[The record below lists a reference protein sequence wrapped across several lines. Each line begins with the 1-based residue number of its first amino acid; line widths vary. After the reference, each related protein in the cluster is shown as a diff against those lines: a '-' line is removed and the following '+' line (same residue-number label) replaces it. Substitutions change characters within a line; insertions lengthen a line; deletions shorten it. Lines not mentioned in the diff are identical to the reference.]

1 MKRDNNLNIIEKIL
15 SKASG
20 MKEVVPDQIID
31 AKIDYAMINEITG
44 YLVANYFRDVGAKK
58 VWDPNRIAIILDHTI
73 PAPTA
78 EAAELHRIVRAFARE
93 FSIPGFYDVGR
104 GGVCHQVMME
114 KGYVKPGEVIVGADS
129 HTVTYGSLGAFS
141 TGIGSTE
148 MTSVFITGRLW
159 FKVPKVVKIE
169 VSGEFSKFVGAK
181 DLFLHVAKEIGFS
194 GATYM
199 GLEFGGSTVR
209 DMSVSSRMTLCN
221 MAIEVGAKAGIV
233 EPDDKA
239 TNYVKSKTSD
249 SFTLL
254 KSDKDAEYE
263 RTMDIDVTNMSPQVA
278 CPDAVDNVKT
288 VSELDNI
295 ELDQIYLGSCTNG
308 RIQDLQV
315 AANILKGKKVST
327 RTRLI
332 VVPASQE
339 IFVEAMNT
347 GLIQT
352 FVEAGAAIATASC
365 GACYGGHLGILA
377 SGETCLS
384 TTNRNFIGRMGDP
397 NSKLYLSSPAVA
409 AASALTGQITDP
421 SKLR

>member
-1 MKRDNNLNIIEKIL
+1 MNIIEKIL

-20 MKEVVPDQIID
+20 MKEVAPDQIID

-78 EAAELHRIVRAFARE
+78 EAAEVHRIVREFARE
-93 FSIPGFYDVGR
+93 LSIPGFYDVGR

-114 KGYVKPGEVIVGADS
+114 KGHVKPGEVIVGADS
-129 HTVTYGSLGAFS
+129 HTVTYGALGAFS

-148 MTSVFITGRLW
+148 MTSVFITGKLW
-159 FKVPKVVKIE
+159 FKVPKVIRIDVNG
-169 VSGEFSKFVGAK
+169 VFDKFVGAK
-181 DLFLHVAKEIGFS
+181 DLFLQIAKEIGFS

-199 GLEFGGSTVR
+199 GLEFGGPAVK
-209 DMSVSSRMTLCN
+209 DLSVSSRMTLCN

-233 EPDDKA
+233 EPDEK
-239 TNYVKSKTSD
+239 TIEYVKSKTSD
-249 SFTLL
+249 LFTPI
-254 KSDKDAEYE
+254 KSDTDAEYS
-263 RTMDIDVTNMSPQVA
+263 RVINIDVTNMPPQIA
-278 CPDAVDNVKT
+278 CPDAVDNVKP
-288 VSELDNI
+288 VSELGDI

-308 RIQDLQV
+308 RIEDLQQ
-315 AANILKGKKVST
+315 AANIIQGKKINP
-327 RTRLI
+327 RTRLV

-339 IFVEAMNT
+339 IFVTAMNK
-347 GLIQT
+347 GLIQI
-352 FVEAGAAIATASC
+352 FVESGAAIATASC

-397 NSKLYLSSPAVA
+397 KSKLYLGSPSVA
-409 AASALTGQITDP
+409 AASALTGRITDP
-421 SKLR
+421 SNLR

>member
-1 MKRDNNLNIIEKIL
+1 MNIIEKIL

-78 EAAELHRIVRAFARE
+78 EAAEVHRIVREFARE
-93 FSIPGFYDVGR
+93 LSIPGFYDVGR

-114 KGYVKPGEVIVGADS
+114 KGHVKPGEVIVGADS
-129 HTVTYGSLGAFS
+129 HTVTYGALGAFS

-148 MTSVFITGRLW
+148 MTSVFITGKLW
-159 FKVPKVVKIE
+159 FKVPKVIRIDVKG
-169 VSGEFSKFVGAK
+169 VFDKFVGAK
-181 DLFLHVAKEIGFS
+181 DLFLQIAKEIGFS

-199 GLEFGGSTVR
+199 GLEFGGPTVK
-209 DMSVSSRMTLCN
+209 DLSVSSRMTLCN

-233 EPDDKA
+233 EPDEK
-239 TNYVKSKTSD
+239 TIEYVKSKTPD
-249 SFTLL
+249 LFTPI
-254 KSDKDAEYE
+254 KSDTDAEYS
-263 RTMDIDVTNMSPQVA
+263 RVINIDVTNMPPQIA
-278 CPDAVDNVKT
+278 CPDAVDNVKP
-288 VSELDNI
+288 VSELGDI

-308 RIQDLQV
+308 RIEDLQQ
-315 AANILKGKKVST
+315 AANIIQGKKINP
-327 RTRLI
+327 RTRLV

-339 IFVEAMNT
+339 IFVTAMNK
-347 GLIQT
+347 GLIQI
-352 FVEAGAAIATASC
+352 FVESGAAIATASC

-397 NSKLYLSSPAVA
+397 KSKLYLGSPSVA
-409 AASALTGQITDP
+409 AASALTGRITDP
-421 SKLR
+421 SNLR

>member
-1 MKRDNNLNIIEKIL
+1 MNIIEKIL

-20 MKEVVPDQIID
+20 ETEVVPDQIID

-44 YLVANYFRDVGAKK
+44 FLVAKYFKNIGGKK
-58 VWDPNRIAIILDHTI
+58 VWDPQRIVIILDHTI
-73 PAPTA
+73 PAPSA
-78 EAAELHRIVRAFARE
+78 EAAEMHKIVRDFARE
-93 FSIPGFYDVGR
+93 LNIPGFFDVGR

-114 KGYVKPGEVIVGADS
+114 KGYVKPGQVIVGADS

-159 FKVPKVVKIE
+159 FKVPKVIKID
-169 VSGEFSKFVGAK
+169 VVGKFNRFVGAK
-181 DLFLHVAKEIGFS
+181 DLFLRIAKEIGFS

-199 GLEFGGSTVR
+199 GLEFGGKTVQ

-233 EPDDKA
+233 EPDEK
-239 TNYVKSKTSD
+239 TIEYVKSKTSD
-249 SFTLL
+249 LFFPIT
-254 KSDKDAEYE
+254 SDKDAYYA
-263 RTMDIDVTNMSPQVA
+263 RAIDIDVENLTSQVA
-278 CPDAVDNVKT
+278 CPDAVDNVKP
-288 VSELDNI
+288 VSELGDI

-308 RIQDLQV
+308 RIEDLQA
-315 AANILKGKKVST
+315 AANILRGKKVNS

-339 IFVEAMNT
+339 IFVEAMNQ

-352 FVEAGAAIATASC
+352 FVESGAAIATASC

-397 NSKLYLSSPAVA
+397 NSKLYLSSPSVA
-409 AASALTGQITDP
+409 AASAITGRITDP
-421 SKLR
+421 NNLR

>member
-1 MKRDNNLNIIEKIL
+1 
-15 SKASG
+15 
-20 MKEVVPDQIID
+20 
-31 AKIDYAMINEITG
+31 
-44 YLVANYFRDVGAKK
+44 
-58 VWDPNRIAIILDHTI
+58 
-73 PAPTA
+73 
-78 EAAELHRIVRAFARE
+78 
-93 FSIPGFYDVGR
+93 
-104 GGVCHQVMME
+104 
-114 KGYVKPGEVIVGADS
+114 
-129 HTVTYGSLGAFS
+129 
-141 TGIGSTE
+141 

-159 FKVPKVVKIE
+159 FKVPRVVKID

-199 GLEFGGSTVR
+199 GLEFGGSTVK

-233 EPDDKA
+233 EPDDKT

-278 CPDAVDNVKT
+278 CPDAVDNVTT